1 MVRTRLLALGAL
13 VLGAS
18 LVLGAD
24 PSLAAR
30 KAKPAASAMSD
41 TQQAAASS
49 EVKRVSV
56 KSAVLRSGPSTSSKR
71 LATMR
76 RGSRV
81 HVLAGDSGGEWLHVR
96 YGKRTGYVAN
106 KLVH

>member
-30 KAKPAASAMSD
+30 KAKPPASAMSE
-41 TQQAAASS
+41 TQQAAASG
-49 EVKRVSV
+49 EVKRVAV
-56 KSAVLRSGPSTSSKR
+56 KAAVLRSGPSATAKR
-71 LATMR
+71 VATMR
-76 RGSRV
+76 RGARV
-81 HVLAGDSGGEWLHVR
+81 HVLAGDSGEWLHVR

-106 KLVH
+106 RLVH